1 MPGRSLLDVTDMRPT
16 FRSAADVGHMYVCYL
31 GCIFH
36 LVLNVNVSE
45 VKRGSCT
52 LCIRLTLSKMCRFYL
67 FSPVSAVFLSE
78 VKCVSH
84 RLREIRALQLTRSRG
99 LLGNGAYGNHCK
111 QRALQHWAEQR
122 TKPPAMA
129 FCNTEYFDHIGNIQ
143 KSIHER

>member
-1 MPGRSLLDVTDMRPT
+1 MLTDGFAHGFQSMVFT
-16 FRSAADVGHMYVCYL
+16 FYFVLMSVAETKLVI
-31 GCIFH
+31 CIFH

-111 QRALQHWAEQR
+111 QRALQH
-122 TKPPAMA
+122 
-129 FCNTEYFDHIGNIQ
+129 
-143 KSIHER
+143 